1 MQIKTIFRFRVCR
14 RSLVKNTQR
23 NIRKFSLFFLAVFF
37 LLPAVLVLSGT
48 ILSRWELEQCL
59 ASLTGGAG
67 EYITWKFLPRYPDFE
82 HYARVLFYTPQ
93 FFVVFWN
100 SMKIAVLVLLGQL
113 LLAVPAAWAFA
124 VYRFRFRKILFTL
137 YVVLM
142 LMPFQVT
149 MLSSYLVLDGLH
161 LINTHGAVILPAVFS
176 TFPVFLIYRGFCALP
191 ESIIDAARV
200 DGAGEWTIFRQIGL
214 PLASNGIL
222 SAMVLGFLEYWNL
235 MEQPLAFL
243 EDKSLWPLSLYLPE
257 IRLDQ
262 AGYSF
267 VASVIT
273 LIPPVFVFLIGQEY
287 LERGLVASALK
298 E

>member
-14 RSLVKNTQR
+14 RRLVKNAQR
-23 NIRKFSLFFLAVFF
+23 NIRKFFLFFLAVFF

-59 ASLTGGAG
+59 ASLTSGAG

-161 LINTHGAVILPAVFS
+161 LINTHGAVIIRQYSPPFRYFLFTGGFAPCRRAS
-176 TFPVFLIYRGFCALP
+176 SMRPVWTAQ
-191 ESIIDAARV
+191 ESGRSS
-200 DGAGEWTIFRQIGL
+200 GR
-214 PLASNGIL
+214 LA
-222 SAMVLGFLEYWNL
+222 
-235 MEQPLAFL
+235 
-243 EDKSLWPLSLYLPE
+243 SLWPRTASCQQWYWASWNTGILWSSLWHFWRTKACGPCPSTC
-257 IRLDQ
+257 RKSVSTRQ
-262 AGYSF
+262 A
-267 VASVIT
+267 
-273 LIPPVFVFLIGQEY
+273 IP
-287 LERGLVASALK
+287 S
-298 E
+298 